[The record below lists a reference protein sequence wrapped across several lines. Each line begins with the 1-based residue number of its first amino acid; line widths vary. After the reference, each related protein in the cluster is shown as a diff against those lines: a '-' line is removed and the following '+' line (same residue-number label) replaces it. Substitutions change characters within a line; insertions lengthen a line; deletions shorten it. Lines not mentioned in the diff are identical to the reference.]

1 MKKKVLSLVLAGA
14 TILSMTGGVFA
25 AEAEK
30 EEVTLTGFVMQSVTG
45 ESGIWEGW
53 GAQKLYDDLKIKL
66 ELDPTGNEVETKLQ
80 QYLVA
85 GELPDIIGLKG
96 LDQATLAMEADM
108 LLPLNEY
115 ADQLPNLFENEH
127 YANAIKYSQ
136 DFTSCDTGNLYI
148 MPTAIGPTSYN
159 SFNWVPLLQWDAYKA
174 VGMPDVT
181 TLEDYLDV
189 VEKMVEYKP
198 TTELGE
204 KVYGFSLF
212 SDWDSVSAL
221 EISIPSTFPR

>member
-85 GELPDIIGLKG
+85 YNPELTIESFQEGVSQWSVDDIMNRKNG
-96 LDQATLAMEADM
+96 
-108 LLPLNEY
+108 
-115 ADQLPNLFENEH
+115 
-127 YANAIKYSQ
+127 
-136 DFTSCDTGNLYI
+136 
-148 MPTAIGPTSYN
+148 
-159 SFNWVPLLQWDAYKA
+159 
-174 VGMPDVT
+174 
-181 TLEDYLDV
+181 
-189 VEKMVEYKP
+189 
-198 TTELGE
+198 
-204 KVYGFSLF
+204 
-212 SDWDSVSAL
+212 
-221 EISIPSTFPR
+221 